1 MAIIVGTD
9 SYVSV
14 ADADTYW
21 TDRNNL
27 DWATADVADKEK
39 ALRDATVFID
49 GSYEGRWIGQHPG
62 SSAQVLAWPRNN
74 ARDSEGRDVTGI
86 PQRVKDATSRLA
98 IEALSAFLVS
108 AEERDGRIQRAKV
121 GPLDV
126 TYFADAAAGK
136 SFPFLDLMLT
146 PLLRPSGKLRRV

>member
-27 DWATADVADKEK
+27 DWATTDVADKEK

-49 GSYEGRWIGQHPG
+49 GSYEGRWIGQHPR
-62 SSAQVLAWPRNN
+62 Q
-74 ARDSEGRDVTGI
+74 
-86 PQRVKDATSRLA
+86 
-98 IEALSAFLVS
+98 
-108 AEERDGRIQRAKV
+108 QRASAGV
-121 GPLDV
+121 
-126 TYFADAAAGK
+126 AAQ
-136 SFPFLDLMLT
+136 
-146 PLLRPSGKLRRV
+146 